1 MKVRYDSLGSG
12 CGVRRPASLHRH
24 CVFNFIPKCQPL
36 EIYTSC
42 APNECRTTFGRFSY
56 MEEEVSIISL
66 VHIISLTPRQPPN
79 SETLLLLRS
88 GTQRRYTGSGL
99 SLMGST
105 ISAEGCGMAFVHAEN
120 EMPCSRRPSSPPIV
134 APALNLD
141 PKEAECLRD
150 WCEAYKC
157 SEVVH
162 YSINRAMLVTL
173 DGKSSF
179 AVTCMGRVSIVLDSF
194 ERFWWS
200 V

>member
-1 MKVRYDSLGSG
+1 MPTWKFVTTPWGRGVV
-12 CGVRRPASLHRH
+12 CGDQHH
-24 CVFNFIPKCQPL
+24 CIATVCL
-36 EIYTSC
+36 
-42 APNECRTTFGRFSY
+42 TTFRSVNLWRSTRHVLPTSVGPHLADFQ
-56 MEEEVSIISL
+56 EEVSIISL

-141 PKEAECLRD
+141 PKVAEDLRD
-150 WCEAYKC
+150 WCETYNC

-179 AVTCMGRVSIVLDSF
+179 DVTCMGRVSIVLDSF